1 MFLSHNLQ
9 RLSWYCFHPGHLA
22 AHAGGWQEIKSFLVS
37 ILGNHKVHEFIL
49 GTDTGYGCTYVTSLS
64 NSDLT
69 FDLAKVTIVFKTLPE
84 LYLRNCK
91 V

>member
-1 MFLSHNLQ
+1 M
-9 RLSWYCFHPGHLA
+9 
-22 AHAGGWQEIKSFLVS
+22 
-37 ILGNHKVHEFIL
+37 HEFIL